1 MDKINIDSDGVV
13 IGSRTIS
20 EYKFQVLNF
29 LNLLWHEIGKVD
41 DMEASIGS
49 ADSWAHNLTVEINHI
64 RKETSDSDFEFYGR
78 IYSLIET
85 LRYKIKNKGNKRDLK
100 ERWKKILLILTDKF
114 DLKYTINRSINGRR

>member
-1 MDKINIDSDGVV
+1 MDKINIDSSGVV

-20 EYKFQVLNF
+20 EYKFQILNF

-64 RKETSDSDFEFYGR
+64 RKETNDSDSEFYGR

-85 LRYKIKNKGNKRDLK
+85 LRYKIKNRENKRCCKDCWEK
-100 ERWKKILLILTDKF
+100 VLLILTDKF
-114 DLKYTINRSINGRR
+114 DLKYTINRSVNGRR